1 MFAHS
6 LPYKLRACLAL
17 PCVSTIFLSMC
28 GPEPAPRGLWWDVRR
43 CPLQTETDAIQIET
57 DAILDMADLLVT
69 SGLAAAGYTLLA
81 VGSCPTIQSPTI
93 RAAIQAYIVQRGL
106 SIVFAPHG
114 AERQALSTLAGLSTC
129 TYALPT
135 SSHLSPAICQPPP
148 PTTSFPDGAVAG
160 ALTVHGGRGRS
171 VGAVRTRPRRSPR
184 AGRRAQ
190 RHGGPLPRRSAVR
203 ALGARRVERPRLAAA
218 RARGTARARCRAA
231 AGAAATR
238 AASRLL
244 LATLLDG

>member
-1 MFAHS
+1 M
-6 LPYKLRACLAL
+6 
-17 PCVSTIFLSMC
+17 
-28 GPEPAPRGLWWDVRR
+28 
-43 CPLQTETDAIQIET
+43 QTETDAIQIET

-69 SGLAAAGYTLLA
+69 SGLAVAGYTLLA

-114 AERQALSTLAGLSTC
+114 AERQALSPSLAS
-129 TYALPT
+129 LPAPAPY
-135 SSHLSPAICQPPP
+135 LLPAICHPPP